1 METRSHALI
10 LQTVALAAI
19 TYFAAVP
26 AVAQMTTDSRSTT
39 ASTGSSAEKNLPRD
53 NQEKPDGDN
62 TLTNR
67 QGHPVSNNQSQRTIG
82 NRGPATLENYNFLE
96 KISHFDRERIPERV
110 VHARGFVCYGEFEAD
125 GKIGDEPASKYT
137 RAKIFAEPGKK
148 TPLAIRFS
156 TVIGGRDSSEVA
168 RDPRG
173 FAVKFYT
180 EDGNWD
186 LVGNNLPVFFIRDA
200 IKFPDVIHSLKPDP
214 VTFRQ
219 EPNRIFDFMS
229 QTPESMHMLTYL
241 FGPRGIPASYRF
253 MEGFGVNTYKMVN
266 AEGGTVLVKYHWH
279 PRCGVASLS
288 AAEAEKVQGK
298 DLGSASK
305 DLYEAIE
312 GGQFPQ
318 WDMFVQIMEDNDH
331 PELDW
336 DPLDDTKIWPEDK
349 FPLRHVGVMT
359 LNRNVAD
366 RHNEN
371 EQIAMGTGV
380 LVDGLDFSDD
390 KMLVG
395 RTFSYSD
402 TQRYRVGPNYQ
413 QLPVN
418 RPKNAKVQTN
428 QRDGQMSYKT
438 DVAPNQNPHV
448 NFEPSIHKGLNEAQ
462 RKPNNPPEIHGQLT
476 QSVLERRNDYAQA
489 RAHYCTMMDWERD
502 DLVLNMGNLLSQ
514 CERDVQERMLWHLFL
529 VHDDYGSR
537 VATRLGMTAADVK
550 NLEPLPGQV
559 LTDEDKKRRENLG
572 SNGDA
577 IDPTAW
583 GKHTGSVKDDEA
595 SADEVLGGMKDV
607 ECKP

>member
-1 METRSHALI
+1 MA
-10 LQTVALAAI
+10 
-19 TYFAAVP
+19 
-26 AVAQMTTDSRSTT
+26 
-39 ASTGSSAEKNLPRD
+39 K
-53 NQEKPDGDN
+53 KPDHDADRS
-62 TLTNR
+62 LTTR
-67 QGHPVSNNQSQRTIG
+67 QGHPVTNNQSQRTVG
-82 NRGPATLENYNFLE
+82 SRGPATLENYHFLE

-110 VHARGFVCYGEFEAD
+110 VHARGFVCYGEFEAT

-137 RAKIFAEPGKK
+137 RAKLFQEKGKK

-156 TVIGGRDSSEVA
+156 TVIGGRDSSEAA

-229 QTPESMHMLTYL
+229 QTPESMHMLTFL
-241 FGPRGIPASYRF
+241 FGPRGIPASYRHQ
-253 MEGFGVNTYKMVN
+253 EGFGVNTYKMVN
-266 AEGGTVLVKYHWH
+266 AEGNTVLVKYHWH
-279 PRCGVASLS
+279 PRCGVASLT
-288 AAEAEKVQGK
+288 AAEAAKVQGQ

-305 DLYEAIE
+305 DLFEAIE
-312 GGQFPQ
+312 RKEYPQ
-318 WDMFVQIMEDNDH
+318 WDFYVQIMEDHEH

-349 FPLRHVGVMT
+349 YPLRHAGVMT
-359 LNRNVAD
+359 LNRNVD
-366 RHNEN
+366 DHHNEN

-402 TQRYRVGPNYQ
+402 TQRYRVGPNYL

-418 RPKNAKVQTN
+418 QAKEAPVATN
-428 QRDGQMSYKT
+428 QRGGQMSYGV
-438 DVAPNQNPHV
+438 DLAPGQNPHI
-448 NFEPSIHKGLNEAQ
+448 NFEPSLHSGLHENRRPA
-462 RKPNNPPEIHGQLT
+462 PNNPPEIHGRLT
-476 QSVLERRNDYAQA
+476 QSVIERRNDYVQA
-489 RAHYCTMMDWERD
+489 RGRYSTIQDWERD
-502 DLVLNMGNLLSQ
+502 DLVKNMGDLLGA

-529 VHDDYGSR
+529 VHDDYG
-537 VATRLGMTAADVK
+537 TRAAKALGMSAADVK
-550 NLEPLPGQV
+550 HLEPLAGQV
-559 LTDEDKKRRENLG
+559 LTDDDQARLAKLG
-572 SNGDA
+572 NNGDR
-577 IDPTAW
+577 IDAKAW
-583 GKHTGSVKDDEA
+583 GKWTGSVPNQQA
-595 SADEVLGGMKDV
+595 TADEVLGGMMVK
-607 ECKP
+607 EMAK